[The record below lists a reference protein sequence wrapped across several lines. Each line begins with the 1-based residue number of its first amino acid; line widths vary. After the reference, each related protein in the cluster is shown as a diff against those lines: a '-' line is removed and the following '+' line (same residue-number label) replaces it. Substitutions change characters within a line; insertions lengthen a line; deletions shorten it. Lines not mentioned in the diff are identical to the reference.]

1 MALEFIEGNEAIAR
15 GALRANCN
23 FFAGYPITP
32 SSSVLQYMQ
41 DMLPHHQG
49 IAIQAEDEIASIGF
63 CIGAAM
69 AGSKVL
75 TATSGPGLSL
85 YSENIG
91 LAIAGETPMVIVNV
105 QRQGPATGSAT
116 KGAEGDVQFTR
127 WCTSGGLPV
136 IVLSP
141 ATVEEAY
148 ELTYRAFNLSEQYR
162 VPVFVLTN
170 KEIGVTRESVDL
182 DAVTLPPL
190 VERTRAAADGEYLPH
205 YFAAPS
211 DVPPFSDFGGEHIA
225 RFTTS
230 THDRAAYLTSNPAVI
245 QEMIDHYAAKVDAA
259 ADELALVKE
268 DFQDGA
274 DILII
279 SYGITSRSAA
289 VAVRDAR
296 ARGVK
301 VSALCLQT
309 LFPVPRT
316 AMTAAMQGVKKIIV
330 PEMNMGQYI
339 LEVERLVPEDVEI
352 IGVNKMD
359 TTLISPAEILE
370 RGGLL

>member
-32 SSSVLQYMQ
+32 SSSVLQYML
-41 DMLPHHQG
+41 DMLPHHDG
-49 IAIQAEDEIASIGF
+49 IAIQAEDEIASMGF

-75 TATSGPGLSL
+75 TATSGPGISL

-170 KEIGVTRESVDL
+170 YPGGRG
-182 DAVTLPPL
+182 
-190 VERTRAAADGEYLPH
+190 RAIPAAL
-205 YFAAPS
+205 F
-211 DVPPFSDFGGEHIA
+211 
-225 RFTTS
+225 
-230 THDRAAYLTSNPAVI
+230 
-245 QEMIDHYAAKVDAA
+245 
-259 ADELALVKE
+259 
-268 DFQDGA
+268 
-274 DILII
+274 
-279 SYGITSRSAA
+279 RSAI
-289 VAVRDAR
+289 R
-296 ARGVK
+296 
-301 VSALCLQT
+301 
-309 LFPVPRT
+309 RT
-316 AMTAAMQGVKKIIV
+316 G
-330 PEMNMGQYI
+330 I
-339 LEVERLVPEDVEI
+339 LRLWW
-352 IGVNKMD
+352 
-359 TTLISPAEILE
+359 
-370 RGGLL
+370 

>member
-15 GALRANCN
+15 GAMKANCN

-32 SSSVLQYMQ
+32 SSSILHYMQ
-41 DMLPHHQG
+41 GMMPPVG
-49 IAIQAEDEIASIGF
+49 GVAIQAEDEIASMGF

-75 TATSGPGLSL
+75 TATSGPGMSL

-116 KGAEGDVQFTR
+116 KGAEGDIQFTR

-148 ELTYRAFNLSEQYR
+148 ELTYRAFNLSERYR
-162 VPVFVLTN
+162 VPVFLLTN

-182 DAVTLPPL
+182 DAIALPSL
-190 VERTRAAADGEYLPH
+190 VERARAAADEEYLPH
-205 YFAAPS
+205 YFEAPS
-211 DVPPFSDFGGEHIA
+211 DVPAFSDVGGEHIA

-230 THDRAAYLTSNPAVI
+230 THDKAAYLTSDPAVI
-245 QEMIDHYAAKVDAA
+245 QEMI
-259 ADELALVKE
+259 E
-268 DFQDGA
+268 DGA

-289 VAVRDAR
+289 VAVREAR
-296 ARGVK
+296 AHGTK
-301 VSALCLQT
+301 VSALGLQT
-309 LFPVPRT
+309 LYPVPRT
-316 AMTAAMQGVKKIIV
+316 ALASAMHGMKKIIV

-339 LEVERLVPEDVEI
+339 LEVERLAPAEAELV
-352 IGVNKMD
+352 GVNKMD
-359 TTLISPAEILE
+359 TTLISPTEILE
-370 RGGLL
+370 RGGLQ

>member
-1 MALEFIEGNEAIAR
+1 MGLEFLEGNEAIAR
-15 GALRANCN
+15 GAMKADCN

-32 SSSVLQYMQ
+32 SSSVLQYMLNL
-41 DMLPHHQG
+41 LPDNGG

-75 TATSGPGLSL
+75 TATSGPGISL

-91 LAIAGETPMVIVNV
+91 LAIIGETPMVIVNV

-116 KGAEGDVQFTR
+116 KGAEGDIQFTR

-141 ATVEEAY
+141 ATVGEAY
-148 ELTYRAFNLSEQYR
+148 ALTYLAFNLSEQYR
-162 VPVFVLTN
+162 VPVFLLTS
-170 KEIGVTRESVDL
+170 KEIGLTRESVDL
-182 DAVTLPPL
+182 DVIELPAL
-190 VERTRAAADGEYLPH
+190 IERTRVALDDVYRPH
-205 YFAAPS
+205 YFDMPS
-211 DVPPFSDFGGEHIA
+211 AVPAFSDFGGEHIA

-230 THDRAAYLTSNPAVI
+230 THDMDGYLATSPQVI
-245 QEMIDHYAAKVDAA
+245 QEMIDHYAAKVDEA
-259 ADELALVKE
+259 ADQLALVKR

-274 DILII
+274 DTLII

-289 VAVRDAR
+289 VAVREVR
-296 ARGVK
+296 ATGAK
-301 VSALCLQT
+301 ISALSLQT
-309 LFPVPRT
+309 LFPVPRKALVS
-316 AMTAAMQGVKKIIV
+316 AMKGIRKIIV

-339 LEVERLVPEDVEI
+339 LEVERLAPTGVEL

-359 TTLISPAEILE
+359 TTLISPDEILDQ
-370 RGGLL
+370 GGLR